1 MDHNEYNQT
10 YLENLIKNLIEENIN
25 LDFKSGLALR
35 NDDRVKREISKD
47 VCAFANS
54 DGGVIIYGIDEHEHK
69 AQKFSFIDGNL
80 ITKEWLEQVI
90 NTRIQRKIPDL
101 LIVPV
106 RFDNDIRKTIY
117 VVIIPRS
124 SQVPHMTNEKRYY
137 KRYNFE
143 STEMEEY
150 EIRNL
155 YLSVERKNLKLFEP
169 SIILGSTTT
178 TMNKIRSQEVNLKF
192 NIENIGLAIEDK
204 FKLEVSVPNSLVP
217 NGYGGGANLSV
228 CLNFMRDEG
237 NYSIFSIPNDS
248 PIFQNEIITMW
259 NLDHWL
265 TYYNFMDAIRNPIKY
280 KLYYSNDLISKEIF
294 IIEDINHLIGPLN
307 FEDFIPNN

>member
-1 MDHNEYNQT
+1 LT
-10 YLENLIKNLIEENIN
+10 
-25 LDFKSGLALR
+25 LR
-35 NDDRVKREISKD
+35 NDDRVKKEISKD

-54 DGGVIIYGIDEHEHK
+54 DGGVIVYGIDEYEHK
-69 AQKFSFIDGNL
+69 AHKFSYIDGNI

-101 LIVPV
+101 LIEPV
-106 RFDNDIRKTIY
+106 RFDNDITKTIY

-155 YLSVERKNLKLFEP
+155 YLSVERKILKLLEP
-169 SIILGSTTT
+169 TIILGTRSSS
-178 TMNKIRSQEVNLKF
+178 MNKIRSQEVNLKF

-204 FKLEVSVPNSLVP
+204 FKLEVSVPNILVP

-259 NLDHWL
+259 NLDLWL
-265 TYYNFMDAIRNPIKY
+265 THYNFREAISYPIKY

-294 IIEDINHLIGPLN
+294 IINEINCLIIPIS